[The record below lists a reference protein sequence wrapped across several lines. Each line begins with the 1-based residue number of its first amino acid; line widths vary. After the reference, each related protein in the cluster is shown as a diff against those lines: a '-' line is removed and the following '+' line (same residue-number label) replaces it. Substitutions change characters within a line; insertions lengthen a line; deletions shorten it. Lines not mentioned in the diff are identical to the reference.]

1 MAEDPDAIPSL
12 QLAWEM
18 IELARV
24 IYKARDEVNFELENL
39 NYFIYL
45 AFCSFIFEVHLIT
58 LLLVQR
64 ARRQNLR
71 VLLALGRDRL
81 GERAVLVGRWRL
93 ARVSNPSEGAIR
105 EARPTHCR
113 DTLSSRN

>member
-1 MAEDPDAIPSL
+1 MTYFIEIKNFTRFQPEEDSMAEDPDAIPSL

-45 AFCSFIFEVHLIT
+45 AFCSFILEI
-58 LLLVQR
+58 
-64 ARRQNLR
+64 
-71 VLLALGRDRL
+71 
-81 GERAVLVGRWRL
+81 
-93 ARVSNPSEGAIR
+93 I
-105 EARPTHCR
+105 
-113 DTLSSRN
+113 